1 MISLLLLGVWI
12 AVLLVYLGVGYIR
25 RYLASEYR
33 ATVVKTYE
41 TLHDGYFSTSTVT
54 ATLLLTETNETVV
67 VRPHS
72 FALGRA
78 LQRKEGKS
86 LSVRL
91 VRTFGRYELVDVR
104 EE

>member
-1 MISLLLLGVWI
+1 MTSLLLLGVWI
-12 AVLLVYLGVGYIR
+12 AALLVYLGVWYIR

-33 ATVVKTYE
+33 ATVVETYE

-54 ATLLLTETNETVV
+54 ATLLLTETNETIT
-67 VRPHS
+67 VRPQS
-72 FALGRA
+72 FAIGRV

-91 VRTFGRYELVDVR
+91 VRTFGRYVLVAVR